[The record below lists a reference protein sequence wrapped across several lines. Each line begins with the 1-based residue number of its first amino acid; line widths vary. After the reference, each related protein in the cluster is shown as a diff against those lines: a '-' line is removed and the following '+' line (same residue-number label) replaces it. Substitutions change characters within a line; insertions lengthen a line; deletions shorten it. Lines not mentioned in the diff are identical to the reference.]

1 MKREGKKDTQKGRER
16 NTQKGKERDI
26 KGGRERKKE
35 IIILFFYDWKKKINK
50 TFSQFILTQKTKIE
64 R

>member
-35 IIILFFYDWKKKINK
+35 IIILFFYD
-50 TFSQFILTQKTKIE
+50 
-64 R
+64 